1 MPAPAVIRDLDPMT
15 KVNQKLKKGK
25 YQTDLHGNN
34 LDIEDLES
42 YGDEL
47 LKQKEKGIIRI
58 GLQNANNLPEYKQH
72 EKNKQFLK
80 YIYEHDFDLWMLN
93 KIGLN
98 WKRIDSSNSFYERIV
113 DYLKPVKYKIAYNR
127 HDSKNNKKF
136 QYRGTGVIAAG
147 KMSNKVIKK
156 GQDTT
161 GLGRW

>member
-1 MPAPAVIRDLDPMT
+1 MIGVGGWGSLLRWGNRGNGNNNKNNQNKRRNNT
-15 KVNQKLKKGK
+15 NQKLKKGK

-80 YIYEHDFDLWMLN
+80 YIYEHDFDLSMLN
-93 KIGLN
+93 EIGLN
-98 WKRIDSSNSFYERIV
+98 WKRIDSSNSF
-113 DYLKPVKYKIAYNR
+113 
-127 HDSKNNKKF
+127 
-136 QYRGTGVIAAG
+136 
-147 KMSNKVIKK
+147 
-156 GQDTT
+156 
-161 GLGRW
+161 